1 LTIVDCR
8 IAGLAIAGL
17 AIAGLS
23 IEGLSIEGLSIEG
36 LIAAPQDHQN
46 ARPFSD
52 DEAATKL
59 IWLALRTIT
68 AGCRRAAPPCR
79 AAMNQFATY
88 TVTAL
93 FPPQRR
99 MHGAWT
105 PTRNIVKS

>member
-1 LTIVDCR
+1 MHTRVD
-8 IAGLAIAGL
+8 
-17 AIAGLS
+17 
-23 IEGLSIEGLSIEG
+23 
-36 LIAAPQDHQN
+36 AAVPADAQN
-46 ARPFSD
+46 APTGTWKTAQNAVSHSAHTQHRQRALHTKILTLPG
-52 DEAATKL
+52 EAATKL

-99 MHGAWT
+99 MHRRVDT
-105 PTRNIVKS
+105 HT